1 MTTTLAEQIT
11 AILAD
16 WTTVLTAVLNA
27 IGDVF
32 AFMISN
38 PLIVIAV
45 MLTIVGVAVKF
56 GRRLIRQ

>member
-1 MTTTLAEQIT
+1 MTLLEKIT

-16 WTTVLTAVLNA
+16 WTSVLTAVLEA
-27 IGDVF
+27 IGDLF
-32 AFMISN
+32 TFMLAN
-38 PLIVIAV
+38 PLIVIAL

>member
-1 MTTTLAEQIT
+1 MTLGAQIT

-16 WTTVLTAVLNA
+16 FTSVLTLTLSG

-32 AFMISN
+32 TFMIAN

-45 MLTIVGVAVKF
+45 MLTIAGVVVKF
-56 GRRLIRQ
+56 GRSLIRQ